1 MAGTRRF
8 VTPRAEVEL
17 DDGLTRAV
25 NQLIRE
31 TAGDV
36 VDAIEGIVNETAETT
51 RAKWYTLVRRRSGR
65 SGDGT
70 DYRIEIRGNVI
81 RGVVYNDARAL
92 AKQRINVDQQGNL
105 RPGETKKSEQRVA
118 TEEEYA
124 YFVHAPGALS
134 VVYQPTPME
143 EYREL
148 MRYFRRTGRLPIGY
162 SAKALEDKKGRRR
175 PVGIG
180 KWVRNPKASDGKRV
194 WDTLVVKGHRAFV
207 KERLADLDKALTA
220 TGKRIKR

>member
-92 AKQRINVDQQGNL
+92 AKQSINVDQQGNL
-105 RPGETKKSEQRVA
+105 RPGETKKSEQRIA
-118 TEEEYA
+118 TQEEYA
-124 YFVHAPGALS
+124 YFVHAPSALS

-148 MRYFRRTGRLPIGY
+148 MRYFRRTGRLPPGY

>member
-8 VTPRAEVEL
+8 VTPRVEVQM
-17 DDGLTRAV
+17 DDGLARVV

-36 VDAIEGIVNETAETT
+36 VDAVEGIVNETAEET
-51 RAKWYTLVRRRSGR
+51 RRKWYTIVRRRSGR

-70 DYRIEIRGNVI
+70 DYRIELRGDTI

-92 AKQRINVDQQGNL
+92 AKQSINVDQQGNL
-105 RPGETKKSEQRVA
+105 RPGETKKSEQRIA
-118 TEEEYA
+118 TQEEYA
-124 YFVHAPGALS
+124 YFVHAPSALS

-148 MRYFRRTGRLPIGY
+148 MRYFRRTGRLPVGY

-207 KERLADLDKALTA
+207 KQRLAELDKALTA

>member
-8 VTPRAEVEL
+8 VTPRVEVQM
-17 DDGLTRAV
+17 DDGLARAA

-31 TAGDV
+31 IAGDV
-36 VDAIEGIVNETAETT
+36 VDTVEAIVNDTAENA
-51 RAKWYTLVRRRSGR
+51 RSRWYTIVRRRSGR

-70 DYRIEIRGNVI
+70 DYRMEVRGNVI

-124 YFVHAPGALS
+124 YFVHAPSALS
-134 VVYQPTPME
+134 VVYQPTPMM

-148 MRYFRRTGRLPIGY
+148 MRYFRRTGRLPVGY
-162 SAKALEDKKGRRR
+162 SAKALVDSKGRKR

-180 KWVRNPKASDGKRV
+180 KWVRNPKAGDGKRV
-194 WDTLVVKGHRAFV
+194 WDTLVVKAHKAIY
-207 KERLADLDKALTA
+207 KERLVELDKAMTA

>member
-8 VTPRAEVEL
+8 VTQRAEVEL

-92 AKQRINVDQQGNL
+92 AKQSINVDQQGNL

-118 TEEEYA
+118 TEEQYA

-134 VVYQPTPME
+134 VVYQPTPMM

-148 MRYFRRTGRLPIGY
+148 MRYFRRTGRLPPGY
-162 SAKALEDKKGRRR
+162 SAKSLEDKKGRRR

-194 WDTLVVKGHRAFV
+194 WDTLVVKGHKAFV

>member
-8 VTPRAEVEL
+8 VTQRAEVEL

-81 RGVVYNDARAL
+81 RGIVYNDARAL

-118 TEEEYA
+118 TQEEYA

-134 VVYQPTPME
+134 VVYQPTPMM

-148 MRYFRRTGRLPIGY
+148 MRYFRRTGRLPPGY
-162 SAKALEDKKGRRR
+162 SAKSLEDKKGRRR

-194 WDTLVVKGHRAFV
+194 WDTLVVKGHKAFV

>member
-8 VTPRAEVEL
+8 VTQRAEVEL

-118 TEEEYA
+118 TQEEYA

-134 VVYQPTPME
+134 VVYQPTPMM

-148 MRYFRRTGRLPIGY
+148 MRYFRRTGRLPPGY
-162 SAKALEDKKGRRR
+162 SAKSLEDKKGRRR

-194 WDTLVVKGHRAFV
+194 WDTLVVKGHKAFV

>member
-8 VTPRAEVEL
+8 VTPRVEVQM
-17 DDGLTRAV
+17 DDGLARVV

-36 VDAIEGIVNETAETT
+36 VDCVEGIVNETAENA
-51 RAKWYTLVRRRSGR
+51 RARWYTLVKRRSGR

-70 DYRIEIRGNVI
+70 DYRIELRGDVI

-92 AKQRINVDQQGNL
+92 AKQSINVDQQGNL
-105 RPGETKKSEQRVA
+105 RPGETKKSETRVA
-118 TEEEYA
+118 TQEEYA

-134 VVYQPTPME
+134 VIYQPTPME

-148 MRYFRRTGRLPIGY
+148 MRYFRRTGRLPVGY
-162 SAKALEDKKGRRR
+162 TAKSLEDKKGRRR

-194 WDTLVVKGHRAFV
+194 WDTLVVKGSKAFV
-207 KERLADLDKALTA
+207 KQRLVELDKALTA

>member
-8 VTPRAEVEL
+8 VTPRVEVQL
-17 DDGLTRAV
+17 DDGLARAI

-36 VDAIEGIVNETAETT
+36 VDAVEAIVNETAEET
-51 RAKWYTLVRRRSGR
+51 RRKWYTIVRRRSGR

-70 DYRIEIRGNVI
+70 DYRIEVRGDTI

-92 AKQRINVDQQGNL
+92 AKQSINVDQQGNL

-118 TEEEYA
+118 TQEEYA
-124 YFVHAPGALS
+124 YFVHAPSALS
-134 VVYQPTPME
+134 VIYQPTPME

-148 MRYFRRTGRLPIGY
+148 MRYFRRTGRLPLGY
-162 SAKALEDKKGRRR
+162 SAKALVDKKGRRR

-180 KWVRNPKASDGKRV
+180 KWIRNPKASDGKRV
-194 WDTLVVKGHRAFV
+194 WDTLVVKGHKAFV